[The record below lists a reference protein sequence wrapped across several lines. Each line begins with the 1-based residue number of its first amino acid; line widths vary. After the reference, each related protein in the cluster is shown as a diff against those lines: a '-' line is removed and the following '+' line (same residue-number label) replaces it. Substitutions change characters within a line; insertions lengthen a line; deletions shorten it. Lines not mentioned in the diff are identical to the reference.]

1 MRMLLA
7 LALLATG
14 MLLLG
19 CTYSAN
25 YSYNGTVGS
34 ANKTPPAQGTA
45 NETTAPGGN
54 APPAQGTANETSN
67 PPTTNET
74 AAPSNPVS
82 PPAAPGDLS
91 GKNYTDLLLSGFA
104 SQCTSTLHILDKDTN
119 LKLYFDGKGNMTYL
133 EGATGLKECPSAI
146 MVYKGDLANG
156 GMLYAT
162 CPGHESF
169 LGSDFKTD
177 TACAWRSMNISAEYG
192 GIGSSSLGFGTENE
206 TYSTPLIDWATS
218 FDCQPWTPDGSKF
231 DVKGFVCD

>member
-1 MRMLLA
+1 MVSMKLLLV

-25 YSYNGTVGS
+25 YSYNTSMNAS
-34 ANKTPPAQGTA
+34 ANKTPAQNASNGAGPQAPSNAGQPSNENAPTA
-45 NETTAPGGN
+45 NET
-54 APPAQGTANETSN
+54 APPSSE
-67 PPTTNET
+67 
-74 AAPSNPVS
+74 PVT
-82 PPAAPGDLS
+82 PPAAPGDLT
-91 GKNYTDLLLSGFA
+91 GKNYTDLLLSGYA
-104 SQCTSTLHILDKDTN
+104 SQCTTTLHILDKDTS
-119 LKLYFDGKGNMTYL
+119 LKLYFDGKGNMTYI
-133 EGATGLKECPSAI
+133 EGATGLKECPSAN

-177 TACAWRSMNISAEYG
+177 SPCAWRSMNISAEFG

-206 TYSTPLIDWATS
+206 TYSTPLIDWASS
-218 FDCQPWTPDGSKF
+218 FSCQPWNVDSSKF